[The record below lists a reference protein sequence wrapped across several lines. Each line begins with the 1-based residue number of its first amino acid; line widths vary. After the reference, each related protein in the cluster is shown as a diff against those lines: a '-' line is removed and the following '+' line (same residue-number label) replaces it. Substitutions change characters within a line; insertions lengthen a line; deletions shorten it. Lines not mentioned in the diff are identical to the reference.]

1 MVKSEWPCRMFRSVI
16 YQLLFFPNHKSQETT
31 LTIQNGWILAGT
43 IAFVL
48 SGTAAFSQATDA
60 TSSASQEKTAPAEAS
75 PAAQSASH
83 SSRVPTW
90 TRVHRV
96 DDFITGDDISNGV
109 VPADKDAPI
118 VLFSHSAHA
127 GAGVSCQQCHHTGV
141 KGWEAPAC
149 AACHKGEQ
157 AVSVMH
163 KGCITCHQEQGKG
176 PVSCNRCH
184 AAPQTS
190 FAGIVRFQLY
200 DIVRGPLFIL
210 AWILFAAGFA
220 WRILRFRRLTRSVS
234 GANAPLPA
242 AAAPV
247 ADGSEAAD
255 IAFLTRGMSPMGRL
269 VFRARR
275 WLKRT
280 VFASSPVM
288 GVVSLV
294 FHLALFLVPLLL
306 PAHNILFSQTF
317 RIGLP
322 TLPEPLMD
330 KLTLGLL
337 AVGAFF
343 LLRRIVYPRVRALTT
358 VRDYLILIL
367 VAAPFVTAYMAYHQ
381 WLDYRTMLVIHMIV
395 GEIVIA
401 AIPFTKLGHMPFLIF
416 SRFFMSAEYSWK
428 PGNRRW

>member
-1 MVKSEWPCRMFRSVI
+1 M
-16 YQLLFFPNHKSQETT
+16 
-31 LTIQNGWILAGT
+31 TIRTGWILAGT
-43 IAFVL
+43 IALVL
-48 SGTAAFSQATDA
+48 SGPAAFSQATDA
-60 TSSASQEKTAPAEAS
+60 GSSASQENTASAPAAK
-75 PAAQSASH
+75 AGSH
-83 SSRVPTW
+83 SKVPAW

-96 DDFITGDDISNGV
+96 DDLITGDDISAGV
-109 VPADKDAPI
+109 VRADKDAPV
-118 VLFSHSAHA
+118 VLFSHSVHSKS
-127 GAGVSCQQCHHTGV
+127 GVSCEQCHHTGV

-149 AACHKGEQ
+149 ATCHKGAP

-163 KGCITCHQEQGKG
+163 EACITCHQERGLG
-176 PVSCNRCH
+176 PVSCNQCH
-184 AAPQTS
+184 TARQAS
-190 FAGIVRFQLY
+190 FAGIVRFELY
-200 DIVRGPLFIL
+200 DVIRGPLFIL

-220 WRILRFRRLTRSVS
+220 WRIVVFRRMTRSVR

-242 AAAPV
+242 RADPV
-247 ADGSEAAD
+247 TVPSESADL
-255 IAFLTRGMSPMGRL
+255 AFLTNGMSPIRRAA
-269 VFRARR
+269 FRVSR

-280 VFASSPVM
+280 VFVRSPVM

-317 RIGLP
+317 GIGLP
-322 TLPEPLMD
+322 TLSEPLVD

-337 AVGAFF
+337 AIGAFF
-343 LLRRIVYPRVRALTT
+343 LLRRIFFPRVRALTT
-358 VRDYLILIL
+358 VRDYLILLL

-381 WLDYRTMLVIHMIV
+381 WLDYRTVLVIHMIV

-401 AIPFTKLGHMPFLIF
+401 AIPFTKLGHMPFLIY